1 MKRAILVCILSAGV
15 VAAGCDVADGLTG
28 SGGSGGA
35 GGFGGAGG
43 GEPPTETRW
52 AISNVT
58 TVSDDCNFG
67 DLDGVFIIKTDGTM
81 ATMMLEEF
89 VLDAET
95 TEYSPELT
103 EVPMA
108 GSLVN
113 DEFDLEF
120 GCSVLLTE
128 EFTLFLDD
136 PTVSLPE
143 NSTLQVQWDHLE
155 EDDSV
160 NFGDCEGVWF
170 VPLPCTTAEDFTL
183 TKLAE

>member
-1 MKRAILVCILSAGV
+1 MRRAILVCILSAGV
-15 VAAGCDVADGLTG
+15 VAAGCEVDEGT
-28 SGGSGGA
+28 GGSGGVGGA
-35 GGFGGAGG
+35 GGAGGMGG

-52 AISNVT
+52 AISNVNS
-58 TVSDDCNFG
+58 VSDDCDFG
-67 DLDGVFIIKTDGTM
+67 DLAGVFVIKTGGTM

-95 TEYSPELT
+95 AEYSPDLT

-108 GSLVN
+108 GSVVN
-113 DEFDLEF
+113 DEFDMEF
-120 GCSVLLTE
+120 GCSVLLTDQ
-128 EFTLFLDD
+128 FALFLDD

-155 EDDSV
+155 EDDSA

-170 VPLPCTTAEDFTL
+170 APLPCTTAQDFTL
-183 TKLAE
+183 TKLVE